1 MQFYPF
7 NEDYVS
13 RLSAGDRFIGEHFA
27 GYFGKLLSMKLRG
40 RVRSPD
46 AAEEIRQ
53 ETFVRVLQALRRE
66 GGLKH
71 PERLGGF
78 VYGVCDNV
86 FLEWI
91 KENGCPAQMNEGA
104 DDWPDSRIDLDA
116 PLINEERRR
125 LVEAVLAKLRTR
137 DREVLRMVLYE
148 EADKEEACQRLGV
161 DEDYLR
167 VLLHRATSRFRKALA
182 KHADPAPGHG
192 PLQRCVYPIHHKM
205 RYSDGT

>member
-13 RLSAGDRFIGEHFA
+13 RLSAGDPSIGEHFA
-27 GYFGKLLSMKLRG
+27 GYFGELLSMKLRG

-46 AAEEIRQ
+46 AAAEIRQ

-66 GGLKH
+66 GGLKN

-91 KENGCPAQMNEGA
+91 RGNGRFIQMNEGV
-104 DDWPDSRIDLDA
+104 DDWPDSRIDLNA

-125 LVEAVLAKLRTR
+125 LVAAVLAKLRKR
-137 DREVLRMVLYE
+137 DREVLRMVLFE
-148 EADKEEACQRLGV
+148 EVDKGEACQRLGV

-167 VLLHRATSRFRKALA
+167 VLLHRATSRFRQALA
-182 KHADPAPGHG
+182 KRADPAPEAGALKQCG
-192 PLQRCVYPIHHKM
+192 YRIHHKV